1 MLLSNLLSLVFIV
14 KCYSKSLLL
23 RIILIIIIIIVI
35 IIIIIIITSW
45 TNEIRKLTALSAAQ
59 TDSQGY
65 IIGAWFHKF
74 KKKKTT
80 QKHT

>member
-23 RIILIIIIIIVI
+23 RIIIIIIIV